1 MTSTHNDTAIA
12 NANANANELVA
23 PSRTQGSEKKL
34 LKALRRAAI
43 ISKEQREE
51 ACAIQVIEGGWIGRI
66 LLDYGFCSRLELY
79 RHWATVLDL
88 DFVDLIREP
97 PVDELVEELDT
108 STMLD
113 ELWTPW
119 RFGTGA
125 HSETLLVAV
134 CNPDTEVPIESLS
147 PLNVRAVKYVL
158 TTDWDILKAVS
169 SAAGHK
175 MAHQAAESLA
185 ENQPKLSASR
195 GMSGLQK
202 TVLAAIA
209 VSMVSLM
216 LWNRFV
222 GLDILLTVLNVYFD
236 LSIITKLLFS
246 LMGAREVRLQ
256 EENRLQKLIDGGGTI
271 HRRVDDEHL
280 PRYTILIPCYRE
292 ANIIP
297 QVLKNMEKL
306 DYPRSKLQ
314 VLLLLEEDD
323 VESLEAAK
331 ATRTSDFMR
340 IVVVPDGTPRTKARA
355 CNVGLSLATGEFL
368 VIYDAEDRPEPA
380 QLRDV
385 IDRFDELGPDY
396 VCLQARLNY
405 FNAKQNFLTRM
416 FTLEYSLWFDYLLL
430 GVEKLDLPMPLGGTS
445 NHFRTDAL
453 RSLGGWD
460 PYNVT
465 EDADLGIRSMALG
478 YRVGAIESTTWEEAC
493 PEVRAWIRQRTR
505 WIKGYM
511 ITATVHSRSLRSLRK
526 TTGWRGIAS
535 MILFIGGTP
544 ATFLINP
551 IVLAWG
557 AYGVFGFPL
566 PNFRLL
572 GPVTALNTFSLIFGN
587 AIMIILSL
595 MSVRRRKQWSL
606 AGYAF
611 FNPVFWL
618 LHSVAAWRA
627 LWQLLRTPSEWEK
640 TPHGLSDVDAG
651 QGYGDESKGMVVLRS

>member
-1 MTSTHNDTAIA
+1 MTIEHIGTQVAANPTPSTDSLTR
-12 NANANANELVA
+12 L
-23 PSRTQGSEKKL
+23 SEKGL
-34 LKALRRAAI
+34 LKSLKKAGV
-43 ISKEQREE
+43 ISKEQRD
-51 ACAIQVIEGGWIGRI
+51 QVLATQAIEGGWIGRV

-79 RHWATVLDL
+79 RNWASTLEM

-97 PVDELVEELDT
+97 PDSTLFEQLHPSAMLEER
-108 STMLD
+108 
-113 ELWTPW
+113 WAPW
-119 RFGTGA
+119 RFEQGA
-125 HSETLLVAV
+125 REATLLVAV
-134 CNPDTEVPIESLS
+134 CGPDT
-147 PLNVRAVKYVL
+147 RAPAEALATSGAQRVKYVL

-169 SAAGHK
+169 TAAGHK
-175 MAHQAAESLA
+175 MAHHAAESLA
-185 ENQPKLSASR
+185 ESQPHLSASR
-195 GMSGLQK
+195 GMSRAQK
-202 TVLAAIA
+202 SALAVIAIA
-209 VSMVSLM
+209 MVSLM

-222 GLDILLTVLNVYFD
+222 GLDVLLTVLNVYFD

-246 LMGAREVRLQ
+246 IVGARQVRL
-256 EENRLQKLIDGGGTI
+256 EEESRLRKVIEGGGTI
-271 HRRVDDEHL
+271 RRRVDDAHL
-280 PRYTILIPCYRE
+280 PRYTVLIPCYRE

-297 QVLKNMEKL
+297 RILKNMEQL

-331 ATRTSDFMR
+331 ASRTADFMR

-368 VIYDAEDRPEPA
+368 VIYDAEDRPEPG

-385 IDRFDELGPDY
+385 VDRFDELGPEY

-430 GVEKLDLPMPLGGTS
+430 GVEKLNLPMPLGGTS
-445 NHFRTDAL
+445 NHFRTGAL
-453 RSLGGWD
+453 RTLGGWD

-511 ITATVHSRSLRSLRK
+511 ITATVHSRSLNNLRR
-526 TTGWRGIAS
+526 TTGWRGLAS
-535 MILFIGGTP
+535 MVLFIGGTP

-566 PNFRLL
+566 PNFRLV
-572 GPVTALNTFSLIFGN
+572 GPVTALNTFSLLFGN
-587 AIMIILSL
+587 TTMILLSL
-595 MSVRRRKQWSL
+595 MSVRRRRQWSL
-606 AGYAF
+606 AGYAI
-611 FNPVFWL
+611 FNPIFWL

-627 LWQLLRTPSEWEK
+627 LWQMLRTPSEWEK
-640 TPHGLSDVDAG
+640 TPHGLSDVDDG
-651 QGYGDESKGMVVLRS
+651 QGFAEESNGMIVLRP

>member
-1 MTSTHNDTAIA
+1 MTTEWNSTKSQKGVSI
-12 NANANANELVA
+12 
-23 PSRTQGSEKKL
+23 SITQQTENQL
-34 LKALRRAAI
+34 LKTLVESGT
-43 ISKEQREE
+43 ISSESTSNILE
-51 ACAIQVIEGGWIGRI
+51 AQKVEGVWVGRI

-79 RHWATVLDL
+79 RHWASVLDM
-88 DFVDLIREP
+88 DFVDLISEP
-97 PVDELVEELDT
+97 PDAALFDHLDPSLMLEER
-108 STMLD
+108 
-113 ELWTPW
+113 WVPW
-119 RFGTGA
+119 HFERGA
-125 HSETLLVAV
+125 RDATLLVAV
-134 CNPDTEVPIESLS
+134 CNPDTEVPSEMFATLGAQ
-147 PLNVRAVKYVL
+147 RVKYVF
-158 TTDWDILKAVS
+158 TTDWDILKAIS
-169 SAAGHK
+169 TAAGHK
-175 MAHQAAESLA
+175 MAHLAAESLA
-185 ENQPKLSASR
+185 ENQPHLSASR
-195 GMSGLQK
+195 GMSRVQK
-202 TVLAAIA
+202 AGIAAIA
-209 VSMVSLM
+209 VAMVSLM

-222 GLDILLTVLNVYFD
+222 GLDVLLTILNVYFD

-246 LMGAREVRLQ
+246 LMGARQVRLQ
-256 EENRLQKLIDGGGTI
+256 EELRLRKIIEGGGTI
-271 HRRVDDEHL
+271 RRRVDDAHL
-280 PRYTILIPCYRE
+280 PSYTILIPCYRE

-297 QVLKNMEKL
+297 QILKNMEQL

-323 VESLEAAK
+323 IESFEAAK

-368 VIYDAEDRPEPA
+368 VIYDAEDRPEPG

-385 IDRFDELGPDY
+385 VDRFDELGHEY

-430 GVEKLDLPMPLGGTS
+430 GVEKLNLPMPLGGTS
-445 NHFRTDAL
+445 NHFRTAAL
-453 RSLGGWD
+453 RTLGGWD

-493 PEVRAWIRQRTR
+493 PEVGAWIRQRTR

-511 ITATVHSRSLRSLRK
+511 ITATVHSRSLNNLRR
-526 TTGWRGIAS
+526 TTGWRGLAS

-551 IVLAWG
+551 VVLAWG

-566 PNFRLL
+566 PNFQLM
-572 GPVTALNTFSLIFGN
+572 GPVTALNTFSLLFGN
-587 AIMIILSL
+587 TTMIILSL

-606 AGYAF
+606 AGYAL

-640 TPHGLSDVDAG
+640 TPHGLSDVDEG
-651 QGYGDESKGMVVLRS
+651 QGYAEDSNGMIVLRP

>member
-1 MTSTHNDTAIA
+1 MI
-12 NANANANELVA
+12 NER
-23 PSRTQGSEKKL
+23 SGSNQGAVLDPYTNRSQKVL
-34 LKALRRAAI
+34 LKALRKAKI
-43 ISKEQREE
+43 ITKDQRDEVI
-51 ACAIQVIEGGWIGRI
+51 AIQAVEGGWLGRI

-79 RHWATVLDL
+79 RHWASVLGMP
-88 DFVDLIREP
+88 FVDLISEP
-97 PVDELVEELDT
+97 PDPRLFEELDP

-113 ELWTPW
+113 ERWVPW
-119 RFGTGA
+119 RFEHGT
-125 HSETLLVAV
+125 HSSTLLVAI
-134 CNPDTEVPIESLS
+134 CSPDTQIPDDALATLRVE
-147 PLNVRAVKYVL
+147 NVRYVF

-169 SAAGHK
+169 SAAGHR

-185 ENQPKLSASR
+185 ENTPHLSASR
-195 GMSGLQK
+195 GLSAIQK
-202 TVLAAIA
+202 SSLAAVAIG
-209 VSMVSLM
+209 MVSLM

-222 GLDILLTVLNVYFD
+222 GLDVLLTVLNVYFD

-246 LMGAREVRLQ
+246 LMGARQVRLQ
-256 EENRLQKLIDGGGTI
+256 EEIRLQKVIEGGGI
-271 HRRVDDEHL
+271 IKRRIDDVDL
-280 PRYTILIPCYRE
+280 PSYTILIPCYRE

-297 QVLKNMEKL
+297 QVLKNMAQL

-323 VESLEAAK
+323 IESLEAAK

-340 IVVVPDGTPRTKARA
+340 IVVVPDGNPRTKARA

-368 VIYDAEDRPEPA
+368 VIYDAEDRPEPG

-385 IDRFDELGPDY
+385 IDRFDELGSEY

-405 FNAKQNFLTRM
+405 FNSKQNFLTRM

-430 GVEKLDLPMPLGGTS
+430 GVEKLNLPMPLGGTS
-445 NHFRTDAL
+445 NHFRTEVL
-453 RSLGGWD
+453 RTLGGWD

-511 ITATVHSRSLRSLRK
+511 ITATVHSRSLNELRR

-535 MILFIGGTP
+535 IILFIGGTP

-557 AYGVFGFPL
+557 AYGVFGLPL
-566 PNFRLL
+566 PNFRLI
-572 GPVTALNTFSLIFGN
+572 GPVTALNTFSLLFGN
-587 AIMIILSL
+587 TTMIILSL
-595 MSVRRRKQWSL
+595 MSVRRRKQWTL

-640 TPHGLSDVDAG
+640 TPHGLSDVDSG
-651 QGYGDESKGMVVLRS
+651 QGYAEESNGMVVLRP

>member
-1 MTSTHNDTAIA
+1 MNSQRNEPIPDAPLLAATSI
-12 NANANANELVA
+12 
-23 PSRTQGSEKKL
+23 SQRSEKGL
-34 LKALRRAAI
+34 LKSLKKAGVI
-43 ISKEQREE
+43 TKEQRDQVLS
-51 ACAIQVIEGGWIGRI
+51 IQAIEGGWIGRI

-79 RHWATVLDL
+79 RQWAVVLDM
-88 DFVDLIREP
+88 DFVDLISEP
-97 PVDELVEELDT
+97 PDDHLFNELNPAV
-108 STMLD
+108 MLD
-113 ELWTPW
+113 ERWVPW
-119 RFGTGA
+119 HF
-125 HSETLLVAV
+125 SETAGDSTLLVAV
-134 CNPDTEVPIESLS
+134 SDPDTQIPASALAT
-147 PLNVRAVKYVL
+147 LGAHRVKYVF

-169 SAAGHK
+169 TAAGHK
-175 MAHQAAESLA
+175 MAHHAAENLA
-185 ENQPKLSASR
+185 ETQPHLSASH

-202 TVLAAIA
+202 SALAMIA
-209 VSMVSLM
+209 LSMVSLM
-216 LWNRFV
+216 LWNHFV
-222 GLDILLTVLNVYFD
+222 GLDLLLTILNVYFD

-246 LMGAREVRLQ
+246 VVGGRQVRLQ
-256 EENRLQKLIDGGGTI
+256 EEHRLQKIIEGGGTI
-271 HRRVDDEHL
+271 KRRVDAAHL
-280 PRYTILIPCYRE
+280 PRYTVLIPCYRE

-297 QVLKNMEKL
+297 QILKNMEQL

-340 IVVVPDGTPRTKARA
+340 IVVVPDGLPRTKARA

-368 VIYDAEDRPEPA
+368 VIYDAEDRPEPG

-385 IDRFDELGPDY
+385 IDRFDELGHDY

-430 GVEKLDLPMPLGGTS
+430 GVEKLNLPMPLGGTS

-453 RSLGGWD
+453 RTLGGWD

-478 YRVGAIESTTWEEAC
+478 YRIGAIESTTWEEAC

-511 ITATVHSRSLRSLRK
+511 ITATVHSRHLASLRR

-535 MILFIGGTP
+535 MVLFIGGTP

-566 PNFRLL
+566 HNFHLS
-572 GPVTALNTFSLIFGN
+572 GPVTAFNTFSLIFGN
-587 AIMIILSL
+587 TTMIILSL

-606 AGYAF
+606 AGYAI

-627 LWQLLRTPSEWEK
+627 LWQMLRTPSEWEK
-640 TPHGLSDVDAG
+640 TPHGLSVVDDG
-651 QGYGDESKGMVVLRS
+651 QGYAEESNGMIILRP

>member
-1 MTSTHNDTAIA
+1 MTNYPTESIEDPLAPTPVTSTS
-12 NANANANELVA
+12 L
-23 PSRTQGSEKKL
+23 SQRSERGL
-34 LKALRRAAI
+34 LKSLKKSGVI
-43 ISKEQREE
+43 TKEQRDQVL
-51 ACAIQVIEGGWIGRI
+51 AIQAGEGGWIGRI

-79 RHWATVLDL
+79 RQWASVLDL
-88 DFVDLIREP
+88 EFVDLISDP
-97 PVDELVEELDT
+97 PDDELFEGLDPAVL
-108 STMLD
+108 LD
-113 ELWTPW
+113 ERWVPW
-119 RFGTGA
+119 RFATTGRA
-125 HSETLLVAV
+125 STLLVAV
-134 CNPDTEVPIESLS
+134 CDPDTQIPPSL
-147 PLNVRAVKYVL
+147 LATLGAKHVTYVF

-169 SAAGHK
+169 TAAGHK
-175 MAHQAAESLA
+175 MAHHAAENLA
-185 ENQPKLSASR
+185 ETQPHMSASH
-195 GMSGLQK
+195 GMSLIQK
-202 TVLAAIA
+202 SALALIA
-209 VSMVSLM
+209 LSMISLM
-216 LWNRFV
+216 LWNHFV
-222 GLDILLTVLNVYFD
+222 GLDVLLSVLNVYFD

-246 LMGAREVRLQ
+246 VVGGRQVRLQ
-256 EENRLQKLIDGGGTI
+256 EEQRLTKIIEGGGTI
-271 HRRVDDEHL
+271 KRRIDAAHL
-280 PRYTILIPCYRE
+280 PRYTVLIPCYRE

-297 QVLKNMEKL
+297 QILKNMEQL

-323 VESLEAAK
+323 IESLEAAK

-340 IVVVPDGTPRTKARA
+340 IVVVPDGVPRTKARA

-368 VIYDAEDRPEPA
+368 VIYDAEDRPEPG

-385 IDRFDELGPDY
+385 IDRFDELGHEY

-430 GVEKLDLPMPLGGTS
+430 GVEKLNLPMPLGGTS
-445 NHFRTDAL
+445 NHFRTQAL
-453 RSLGGWD
+453 RTLGGWD

-511 ITATVHSRSLRSLRK
+511 ITATVHSRSLNELRR

-566 PNFRLL
+566 HNFRIT
-572 GPVTALNTFSLIFGN
+572 GPITEFNTISLIFGN
-587 AIMIILSL
+587 TTMIILSL
-595 MSVRRRKQWSL
+595 MSVRRRRQWSL
-606 AGYAF
+606 AGYAI

-640 TPHGLSDVDAG
+640 TPHGLSVVDDG
-651 QGYGDESKGMVVLRS
+651 QGYGEESDGMIVLRP

>member
-1 MTSTHNDTAIA
+1 MTQ
-12 NANANANELVA
+12 
-23 PSRTQGSEKKL
+23 RTEKQL
-34 LKALRRAAI
+34 LKALVKSGT
-43 ISKEQREE
+43 ISSESKSDVLATQE
-51 ACAIQVIEGGWIGRI
+51 VEGGWIGRI

-79 RHWATVLDL
+79 RHWASVLDME
-88 DFVDLIREP
+88 FVDLISEP
-97 PVDELVEELDT
+97 PDSTLFDELDP
-108 STMLD
+108 SMMLD
-113 ELWTPW
+113 ERWAPW
-119 RFGTGA
+119 HFERGERDA
-125 HSETLLVAV
+125 TLLVAV
-134 CNPDTEVPIESLS
+134 CSPDTRMPVEALAILGAQQVT
-147 PLNVRAVKYVL
+147 YVL

-169 SAAGHK
+169 SAAGQTI
-175 MAHQAAESLA
+175 AHHAAESLA
-185 ENQPKLSASR
+185 ENQPHLSASR
-195 GMSGLQK
+195 GMSREQK
-202 TVLAAIA
+202 SGIVA
-209 VSMVSLM
+209 VAVAMVGLM

-222 GLDILLTVLNVYFD
+222 GLDVLLTVLNIYFD

-246 LMGAREVRLQ
+246 LMGARQVRLQ
-256 EENRLQKLIDGGGTI
+256 EELRLRKIIEGGGELR
-271 HRRVDDEHL
+271 RRVDDAHL
-280 PRYTILIPCYRE
+280 PQYTVLIPCYRE

-297 QVLKNMEKL
+297 QILKNMEQL

-323 VESLEAAK
+323 TESFEAAK

-368 VIYDAEDRPEPA
+368 VIFDAEDRPEPA

-385 IDRFDELGPDY
+385 VNRFDELGHEY

-430 GVEKLDLPMPLGGTS
+430 GVEKLNLPMPLGGTS
-445 NHFRTDAL
+445 NHFRTAAL
-453 RSLGGWD
+453 RTLGGWD

-493 PEVRAWIRQRTR
+493 PEVGAWIRQRTR

-511 ITATVHSRSLRSLRK
+511 ITAAVHSRSLNDLRR

-535 MILFIGGTP
+535 IILFIGGTP

-551 IVLAWG
+551 VVLAWG
-557 AYGVFGFPL
+557 AYGAFGLPL

-572 GPVTALNTFSLIFGN
+572 GPVTALNTFSLLFGN
-587 AIMIILSL
+587 ATMVILSL

-651 QGYGDESKGMVVLRS
+651 QGYAEESNGLVVLRP